1 MRSVT
6 PLYLWRSSY
15 SVYIVMGTL
24 NKRNLSVS
32 CCRAAL
38 DHIRSLTG
46 AEVHWCRDSGIRGQ
60 PYGQQR
66 RRLESETNHNVGSPR
81 RTEQGKDYM
90 ESELNILPTSTSS
103 ERQLDKGGMIHVLR
117 RVPGAHAADTDADE
131 VPRHLVSDWLQV
143 YTSAVIQR
151 TTETDL
157 SGTPKCRLL

>member
-66 RRLESETNHNVGSPR
+66 RRLESETNDNVRSPR
-81 RTEQGKDYM
+81 RTEQGKGHM
-90 ESELNILPTSTSS
+90 KSELDILPTSTSS
-103 ERQLDKGGMIHVLR
+103 ERQLDRPGRIHVLQ
-117 RVPGAHAADTDADE
+117 RVGRVHAVDTDADE
-131 VPRHLVSDWLQV
+131 VRRHLASDWLQADIL
-143 YTSAVIQR
+143 AVI
-151 TTETDL
+151 
-157 SGTPKCRLL
+157 